1 MEILE
6 PGFENLVRAKL
17 GVSEYELPDADINN
31 IFISEMAESVIK
43 KRVPDYKLITDEE
56 DLLYLKNAV
65 LSYICY
71 LLAPSM
77 PNRIKVDVQTI
88 DVRWKKDKVDWEAN
102 AQKYLNEVEAYLSN
116 ITTVDV
122 IENVIPVLLDIK
134 KGNRIPIGG
143 D

>member
-17 GVSEYELPDADINN
+17 GVSEYELPDSDINN
-31 IFISEMAESVIK
+31 IFISEVAESVIK

-77 PNRIKVDVQTI
+77 PNRIKIDVQTI
-88 DVRWKKDKVDWEAN
+88 DTRWRKDKVDWEAN
-102 AQKYLNEVEAYLSN
+102 AQKYLAEVEAYLSK
-116 ITTVDV
+116 IITVDV
-122 IENVIPVLLDIK
+122 IESETPILMQIK
-134 KGNRIPIGG
+134 KGNRVPIGG
-143 D
+143 